1 MKRRGFLASVGALLA
16 APLGKLVPAARAGDG
31 VALTAISHPIGPP
44 VPYWVE
50 VGGPFEYVIPADVV
64 AKIGA
69 AKLDDALAS
78 MRAQRMM
85 RAAMTDQDLIAER
98 YPTPR

>member
-16 APLGKLVPAARAGDG
+16 APVVKLVPAARAGDG
-31 VALTAISHPIGPP
+31 VTLTSISHPISP
-44 VPYWVE
+44 VPYWIE
-50 VGGPFEYVIPADVV
+50 VGGPFEYVIPADMV